1 MPPIEKYV
9 ERVDELVQ
17 EVYKAYG
24 LVGDA
29 ASVTPEFSALV
40 DKAFMCRTM
49 SRVATNHRE
58 HNVLTKQVAAEAR
71 AARQTLAEAY
81 KDFWEKHHTLSN
93 AQ

>member
-1 MPPIEKYV
+1 MTWCK
-9 ERVDELVQ
+9 
-17 EVYKAYG
+17 KSTKHYG
-24 LVGDA
+24 LVGNA

-58 HNVLTKQVAAEAR
+58 HNVLTEQVAAEAR
-71 AARQTLAEAY
+71 ATRQALAEAY